1 MRYVSSH
8 ETGRGASIK
17 REVTDELLLVKL
29 PHLLSLDLMDFRW
42 TRFNLNSLNMFLI
55 VLQCEST

>member
-29 PHLLSLDLMDFRW
+29 PHLLSLDLMW

-55 VLQCEST
+55 VLQCESI

>member
-29 PHLLSLDLMDFRW
+29 PHLLSLSLDLMDFRW
-42 TRFNLNSLNMFLI
+42 TRFNLNSLNM
-55 VLQCEST
+55 CNRAAM